1 MCARAHAHTPQNT
14 LYPSYE
20 QLGQMLKQ
28 STLFNFTE
36 LTDLKV
42 GDSGTIK
49 TVPSVSNDPQF
60 RDDMISIRLF

>member
-1 MCARAHAHTPQNT
+1 
-14 LYPSYE
+14 
-20 QLGQMLKQ
+20 MLKQ
-28 STLFNFTE
+28 GTLFNFTE

-60 RDDMISIRLF
+60 RDDMISIRLFQFESTFALSNVILTIAQ